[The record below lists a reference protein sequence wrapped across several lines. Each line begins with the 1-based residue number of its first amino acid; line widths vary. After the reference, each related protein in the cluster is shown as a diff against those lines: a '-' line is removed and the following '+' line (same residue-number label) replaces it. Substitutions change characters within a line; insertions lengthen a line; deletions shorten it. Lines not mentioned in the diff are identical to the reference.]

1 MFANYKTIQGLL
13 KTPLYLS
20 APGCHAM
27 LGGIFF
33 YFWLRRKILTT
44 LVFFLGDNYAREGSK
59 RNQYRFM
66 NSPHHK
72 VKLSNSGLIVK

>member
-1 MFANYKTIQGLL
+1 
-13 KTPLYLS
+13 
-20 APGCHAM
+20 M

-33 YFWLRRKILTT
+33 LFLTKTKTT
-44 LVFFLGDNYAREGSK
+44 LGFFLGDNYAREGSK

-72 VKLSNSGLIVK
+72 VKLSNSG